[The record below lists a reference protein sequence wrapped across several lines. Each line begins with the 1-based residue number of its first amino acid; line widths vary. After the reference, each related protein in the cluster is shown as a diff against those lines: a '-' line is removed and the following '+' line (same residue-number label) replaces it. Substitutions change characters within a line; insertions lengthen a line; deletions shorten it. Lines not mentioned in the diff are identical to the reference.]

1 MNFSNVT
8 IDLGNGQVL
17 LSEQVSKEDMIKDEV
32 ERHHRMTSKSMSPRQ
47 CISAWHDKEHQAL
60 LAFTLLLGI
69 VFEGTNSLDQSYE

>member
-47 CISAWHDKEHQAL
+47 CISA
-60 LAFTLLLGI
+60 
-69 VFEGTNSLDQSYE
+69 